1 MKAALGTALNM
12 SSVAYTVT
20 RSYETVSKYEE
31 EEEASSSSDSDS
43 DDELDIHEIIRQG
56 NLAEIKEA
64 IARDR
69 PKYIAKKDKVCCVFF

>member
-1 MKAALGTALNM
+1 M

-20 RSYETVSKYEE
+20 RSYETVSKHEE
-31 EEEASSSSDSDS
+31 EEESSSSDSDS
-43 DDELDIHEIIRQG
+43 DDELDIHEIVRQG

-69 PKYIAKKDKVCCVFF
+69 PKYIAKKDKV